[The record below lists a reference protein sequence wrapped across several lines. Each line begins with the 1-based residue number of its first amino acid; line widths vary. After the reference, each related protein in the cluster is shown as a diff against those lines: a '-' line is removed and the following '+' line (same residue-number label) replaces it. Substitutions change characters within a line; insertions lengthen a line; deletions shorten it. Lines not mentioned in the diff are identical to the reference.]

1 MRSQGE
7 IEKSTARL
15 FKIVWWQQHKLLK
28 ETVPL
33 TAEEEETQKILKQI
47 EGEIPREELILEN
60 FNYSMNCGKLTA
72 LMWVLGKNQNL
83 FVT

>member
-1 MRSQGE
+1 MRSQEE

-15 FKIVWWQQHKLLK
+15 FKIVWWQQHKLS
-28 ETVPL
+28 EES
-33 TAEEEETQKILKQI
+33 EEEEVKEILRQI
-47 EGEIPREELILEN
+47 EEEIPKEELTLEN

>member
-1 MRSQGE
+1 MRSQEE

-15 FKIVWWQQHKLLK
+15 FKIVWWQQHEFSK
-28 ETVPL
+28 ES
-33 TAEEEETQKILKQI
+33 EEEETKEILKQI
-47 EGEIPREELILEN
+47 EEEIPKEELTLEN

-83 FVT
+83 SVT

>member
-1 MRSQGE
+1 MRSQEE

-15 FKIVWWQQHKLLK
+15 FKIVWWQQHKFSK
-28 ETVPL
+28 ES
-33 TAEEEETQKILKQI
+33 EEEETKEILKQI
-47 EGEIPREELILEN
+47 EEEIPKEELTLEN